1 MVKIIGVVAVF
12 IVLGTVYILYQQ
24 HQNRQQVAAI
34 LTEAKSSLQQVEQNP
49 YYQRQPI
56 ETRTLAVEGE

>member
-1 MVKIIGVVAVF
+1 MVKIIGVVSVF
-12 IVLGTVYILYQQ
+12 IVLGTVYIFYQQ
-24 HQNRQQVAAI
+24 YQHRQQVAAI
-34 LTEAKSSLQQVEQNP
+34 VTEAKSSLKQVEQNP